1 MTSKEIRRKFLDFF
15 EKRRH
20 KVVAS
25 SSLIPADSS
34 VLFTTAGM
42 QRFSPYLSGEKDII
56 KDFGTRHLASSQKCF
71 RANDIEEIGDDT
83 HHTFFEMLGNWSIGE
98 DSEDGYFKEG
108 AIKYA
113 LDLLLEEY
121 GLEKERLWITIF
133 KGNKDIPKDKE
144 SKEIWRRHGIPEER
158 IREFGEEDNLWGPV
172 AKTGPCGPNT
182 EIHYD
187 RGEEYGCSSPDCGP
201 NCSNCQRFVEIWNL
215 VFMEYFKDE
224 NGNFKALPFRNVD
237 TGAGLERLA
246 SVLQEKNSAFETDLF
261 KPLVQEL
268 IEISSLDYERERRKI
283 RIIVDHIRGAVF
295 LASEG
300 IFPSNTDRGYILRRI
315 LRRVMAFGKI
325 LKIEKGFQIKL
336 AEKVIDLYKDIYPI
350 LSSKQSE
357 IITVIQKEEE
367 KFDKTLE
374 KGFKEFEVNLRD
386 SINSGKKIDSK
397 RVFELHSTYG
407 FPLEI
412 TKEICEEKGVKLDE
426 KECDRLIK
434 KHKEISRA
442 GAEKKFGGIGKNASY
457 ESTKLHTATHLLHAS
472 LRRVLGDHV
481 RQEGSDI
488 NSERLR
494 FDFSHPKKMTKEEIE
509 EVENLVNKK
518 IEEDL
523 EVKKEEMDF
532 KEAVDSGALAFFKDK
547 YPDRVSVYSIGDFS
561 KEVCAGPHVEKTSE
575 LGKFKIKKEKS
586 SSAGIRRIKAILENN

>member
-1 MTSKEIRRKFLDFF
+1 
-15 EKRRH
+15 
-20 KVVAS
+20 
-25 SSLIPADSS
+25 
-34 VLFTTAGM
+34 
-42 QRFSPYLSGEKDII
+42 
-56 KDFGTRHLASSQKCF
+56 
-71 RANDIEEIGDDT
+71 
-83 HHTFFEMLGNWSIGE
+83 
-98 DSEDGYFKEG
+98 
-108 AIKYA
+108 
-113 LDLLLEEY
+113 
-121 GLEKERLWITIF
+121 
-133 KGNKDIPKDKE
+133 
-144 SKEIWRRHGIPEER
+144 
-158 IREFGEEDNLWGPV
+158 
-172 AKTGPCGPNT
+172 
-182 EIHYD
+182 
-187 RGEEYGCSSPDCGP
+187 
-201 NCSNCQRFVEIWNL
+201 
-215 VFMEYFKDE
+215 
-224 NGNFKALPFRNVD
+224 
-237 TGAGLERLA
+237 
-246 SVLQEKNSAFETDLF
+246 
-261 KPLVQEL
+261 
-268 IEISSLDYERERRKI
+268 
-283 RIIVDHIRGAVF
+283 
-295 LASEG
+295 
-300 IFPSNTDRGYILRRI
+300 
-315 LRRVMAFGKI
+315 MAFGKI

-523 EVKKEEMDF
+523 EVKKEEMGF
-532 KEAVDSGALAFFKDK
+532 KEAVNSGALAFFKDK